1 MDLSY
6 SNTIEQS
13 KALFRR
19 NTCCIYY
26 QSYLISIIL
35 VSHDLNMVARYA
47 DRVVLLNK
55 TVICTGTPDEVL
67 VSENLQQAFGP
78 AYPLNNLKNRVK
90 ANMAGGV
97 FI

>member
-1 MDLSY
+1 MDEPVSGVDMRG
-6 SNTIEQS
+6 
-13 KALFRR
+13 KDLFYKLVFNLR
-19 NTCCIYY
+19 NLYD
-26 QSYLISIIL
+26 LSIIL

-67 VSENLQQAFGP
+67 NSENLQQAFGP
-78 AYPLNNLKNRVK
+78 AYPANNLNNRVQ
-90 ANMAGGV
+90 ANIAGGV